1 MILTVVVKK
10 FMSKVKRIM
19 RMMPEDLNK
28 WYVRN
33 NKQRRNGSV
42 LCICKREWTYGSPR
56 LERYNGVS
64 SVNIQGTPAPGVS
77 SGDAMLA
84 MEEIIGKL
92 PSMGLQGFDYEWT
105 GLSLEERDSGNQ
117 TAPLLILS
125 LLIVFLCLSAL
136 YESWSIP

>member
-1 MILTVVVKK
+1 
-10 FMSKVKRIM
+10 
-19 RMMPEDLNK
+19 

-33 NKQRRNGSV
+33 NKGEMVPFSAFATG
-42 LCICKREWTYGSPR
+42 EWTYGSPR

-77 SGDAMLA
+77 SGDAMKA

-105 GLSLEERDSGNQ
+105 GLS
-117 TAPLLILS
+117 
-125 LLIVFLCLSAL
+125 
-136 YESWSIP
+136 

>member
-1 MILTVVVKK
+1 RGRVKK
-10 FMSKVKRIM
+10 VYVQGDAGS

-33 NKQRRNGSV
+33 SKGEMVPFSAFATG
-42 LCICKREWTYGSPR
+42 EWTYGSPR

-77 SGDAMLA
+77 SGDAMKA

-105 GLSLEERDSGNQ
+105 
-117 TAPLLILS
+117 
-125 LLIVFLCLSAL
+125 
-136 YESWSIP
+136 